1 VYNIQEGNTDV
12 EINIYM
18 GINNEKEKGHED
30 YVELKI
36 LYLI

>member
-1 VYNIQEGNTDV
+1 VYNIQEDNTDV